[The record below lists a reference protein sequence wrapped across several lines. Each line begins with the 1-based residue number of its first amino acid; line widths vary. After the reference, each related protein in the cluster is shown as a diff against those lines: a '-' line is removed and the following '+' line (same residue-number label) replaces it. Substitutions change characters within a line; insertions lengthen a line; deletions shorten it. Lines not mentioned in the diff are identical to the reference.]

1 MLYEIIPYI
10 RTTLTPIGPIN
21 HIKIS
26 EAAERVDKSLHQAY
40 LGNIADP

>member
-10 RTTLTPIGPIN
+10 RTTLTPIGLIN
-21 HIKIS
+21 HIKIP